1 MAAKRMFSI
10 DVIDTDKFLDMPVS
24 TQALYFHF
32 GMRADDDGFVSS
44 PKKIVKI
51 ANCTNDDL
59 RILISKGY
67 VIPFDSGV
75 VVITDWRV
83 NNSIRSDRYK
93 PTIYQEELKQLETS
107 KNTYL
112 RGSVGIPID
121 NQCVTREQPEWNQNG
136 YQMDTQVRLDK
147 DSIDKNSIYIKDMYP
162 ETEVSEPPTPKKK
175 TKTTRFIPPTVE
187 EVRRYCQE
195 NNYSVDAERFVDFYE
210 CKGWMVLSCC
220 LARSLM
226 VKYGL
231 QMRFITA
238 PDYIDVVGEKIKRTR
253 GEADPSQIYR
263 KCKVLVLD
271 DLGAQVGNDWHKQE
285 MFRLVNSRMEEG
297 NITIFTSNFDAND
310 LNVDART
317 KDRII
322 KSSIVLQMPEESI
335 RRKKADMEQQRFLQ
349 DVLRKE

>member
-75 VVITDWRV
+75 VVITDWRA
-83 NNSIRSDRYK
+83 NNLIKNDRYK
-93 PTIYQEELKQLETS
+93 PTRYQEEFKQLEM
-107 KNTYL
+107 KD
-112 RGSVGIPID
+112 GSYIV
-121 NQCVTREQPEWNQNG
+121 NQSTLPYGTEVEPSWNQNG
-136 YQMDTQVRLDK
+136 NQMEPQVRLDK
-147 DSIDKNSIYIKDMYP
+147 VRLDKNSIYIKDMYP

-187 EVRRYCQE
+187 EVRQYCHE

-210 CKGWMVLSCC
+210 CKGWMVGKNKMKNWK
-220 LARSLM
+220 AA
-226 VKYGL
+226 V
-231 QMRFITA
+231 
-238 PDYIDVVGEKIKRTR
+238 RTWVR
-253 GEADPSQIYR
+253 QNR
-263 KCKVLVLD
+263 K
-271 DLGAQVGNDWHKQE
+271 GAAGNGNDYAGPSASVKLW
-285 MFRLVNSRMEEG
+285 
-297 NITIFTSNFDAND
+297 
-310 LNVDART
+310 
-317 KDRII
+317 
-322 KSSIVLQMPEESI
+322 
-335 RRKKADMEQQRFLQ
+335 
-349 DVLRKE
+349 

>member
-147 DSIDKNSIYIKDMYP
+147 DSIDKNSIYKRYVP
-162 ETEVSEPPTPKKK
+162 GNRGFR
-175 TKTTRFIPPTVE
+175 TTNTQKE
-187 EVRRYCQE
+187 DQ
-195 NNYSVDAERFVDFYE
+195 NNSFYSPYGGRSQA
-210 CKGWMVLSCC
+210 VLS
-220 LARSLM
+220 
-226 VKYGL
+226 G
-231 QMRFITA
+231 
-238 PDYIDVVGEKIKRTR
+238 
-253 GEADPSQIYR
+253 
-263 KCKVLVLD
+263 
-271 DLGAQVGNDWHKQE
+271 KQ
-285 MFRLVNSRMEEG
+285 LLS
-297 NITIFTSNFDAND
+297 
-310 LNVDART
+310 
-317 KDRII
+317 
-322 KSSIVLQMPEESI
+322 
-335 RRKKADMEQQRFLQ
+335 
-349 DVLRKE
+349 

>member
-75 VVITDWRV
+75 VVITDWRA
-83 NNSIRSDRYK
+83 NNLIKNDRYK
-93 PTIYQEELKQLETS
+93 PTRYQEEFKQLEMKDGSYVVNQNILPYGTEVETS
-107 KNTYL
+107 
-112 RGSVGIPID
+112 
-121 NQCVTREQPEWNQNG
+121 WNQNG
-136 YQMDTQVRLDK
+136 NQMEPQVRLGKDRIDK
-147 DSIDKNSIYIKDMYP
+147 DSIYKKDMYP

-210 CKGWMVLSCC
+210 CKGWMVGKNKMKNWK
-220 LARSLM
+220 AA
-226 VKYGL
+226 V
-231 QMRFITA
+231 
-238 PDYIDVVGEKIKRTR
+238 RTWVR
-253 GEADPSQIYR
+253 QNG
-263 KCKVLVLD
+263 K
-271 DLGAQVGNDWHKQE
+271 GAGNGNDYAGPSASVKLW
-285 MFRLVNSRMEEG
+285 
-297 NITIFTSNFDAND
+297 
-310 LNVDART
+310 
-317 KDRII
+317 
-322 KSSIVLQMPEESI
+322 
-335 RRKKADMEQQRFLQ
+335 
-349 DVLRKE
+349 

>member
-162 ETEVSEPPTPKKK
+162 ETEVSEPPTPQKK
-175 TKTTRFIPPTVE
+175 TKTTCFIPPTVE
-187 EVRRYCQE
+187 EVRQYCHE

-210 CKGWMVLSCC
+210 CKGWMVGKNKMKNWK
-220 LARSLM
+220 AA
-226 VKYGL
+226 V
-231 QMRFITA
+231 
-238 PDYIDVVGEKIKRTR
+238 RTWVR
-253 GEADPSQIYR
+253 QNG
-263 KCKVLVLD
+263 K
-271 DLGAQVGNDWHKQE
+271 GAAGNGNDYAGPSASVKLW
-285 MFRLVNSRMEEG
+285 
-297 NITIFTSNFDAND
+297 
-310 LNVDART
+310 
-317 KDRII
+317 
-322 KSSIVLQMPEESI
+322 
-335 RRKKADMEQQRFLQ
+335 
-349 DVLRKE
+349 